1 MLSVAPVIW
10 TPSLFLQSLCDCAGP
25 QRETP
30 GGAHPLP
37 IALTLIFGIISDM
50 ASTESPKQD
59 ALAPPVLNALR
70 NQEVGQRA
78 TISRTSSTDIRAER
92 EDLKAAAEQSLN
104 VMLDLALD
112 GTIRGVSP
120 SWKDVVGTSPDEV
133 KGKPIADLLLSNQDS
148 FASAIESMKNDDSK
162 SHIIRFR
169 LAMGPDSVFRKAA
182 EDPTAPE
189 TGEEDKV
196 DGEDEEETRFV
207 NLKGQGIMVYERS
220 GGGEG
225 HVRSFPPPFIPVAN
239 PNHTDHVDAPSVEPP
254 ERGDHRLAR
263 DPCRVPRRR
272 CRNAGPILDFSR

>member
-1 MLSVAPVIW
+1 MTLLDHNERRPVGL
-10 TPSLFLQSLCDCAGP
+10 TPSPSPA
-25 QRETP
+25 
-30 GGAHPLP
+30 P
-37 IALTLIFGIISDM
+37 IPKFQARM
-50 ASTESPKQD
+50 ASTDSPKQD
-59 ALAPPVLNALR
+59 ALAPPVLNALKS
-70 NQEVGQRA
+70 QEVRQRA

-169 LAMGPDSVFRKAA
+169 LAMGPDSLFRKAA
-182 EDPTAPE
+182 EDPTAPG
-189 TGEEDKV
+189 TDQEDRV
-196 DGEDEEETRFV
+196 DGEDEEETPFI
-207 NLKGQGIMVYERS
+207 NLKGQGILVYERS

-225 HVRSFPPPFIPVAN
+225 HASSSPLCLNPVVN
-239 PNHTDHVDAPSVEPP
+239 QNHTDHVDAPALEPP
-254 ERGDHRLAR
+254 ERGYHRLAR
-263 DPCRVPRRR
+263 DPCRVSWRW
-272 CRNAGPILDFSR
+272 CRNAGPILDFSG

>member
-1 MLSVAPVIW
+1 
-10 TPSLFLQSLCDCAGP
+10 
-25 QRETP
+25 
-30 GGAHPLP
+30 
-37 IALTLIFGIISDM
+37 M
-50 ASTESPKQD
+50 ASTDSSKPD
-59 ALAPPVLNALR
+59 SLAPPVLNALKS
-70 NQEVGQRA
+70 QDVGQRA

-148 FASAIESMKNDDSK
+148 FASAIESMKDDDSK

-189 TGEEDKV
+189 PDEEDKV
-196 DGEDEEETRFV
+196 DGEDEEETRFI

-225 HVRSFPPPFIPVAN
+225 HVRSPPLCLTPVAN
-239 PNHTDHVDAPSVEPP
+239 PTLTDHVDAPSLQPSQ
-254 ERGDHRLAR
+254 RGYH
-263 DPCRVPRRR
+263 
-272 CRNAGPILDFSR
+272 